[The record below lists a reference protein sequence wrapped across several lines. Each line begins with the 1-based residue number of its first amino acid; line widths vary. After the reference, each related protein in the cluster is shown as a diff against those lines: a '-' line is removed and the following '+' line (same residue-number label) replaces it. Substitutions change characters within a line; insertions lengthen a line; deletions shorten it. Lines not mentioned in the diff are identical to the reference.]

1 MLEVTEEQANESRS
15 LGSSGCR
22 EAERLEMVMERETAR
37 NS

>member
-1 MLEVTEEQANESRS
+1 MLEVTEEQANESRR
-15 LGSSGCR
+15 LGSSGGR